1 LDISTNFASGEEAVG
16 AIFHYTKGKQK
27 QQEDADEGG
36 SSYNSKKKKKA
47 KQSGKDPLVAATER
61 KNPRAPPEGG
71 SGIFDEMLDKPCP
84 YHQGLVKYTLK
95 ECGMMKRYFFGG
107 AQGKGDAG
115 KRPKDNKGDG
125 REKDDN
131 FLSSTTAS

>member
-27 QQEDADEGG
+27 QQED
-36 SSYNSKKKKKA
+36 A